1 VRLFRIYSFEYG
13 TLFVVRLVLFRGS
26 GISLPKGM
34 VRTNTRSDANPF
46 SATIDSFVV
55 VFQHW
60 FAYRQGSRH
69 CGLSQALCSLPKF
82 SFGLLLFYVPQNHS
96 VYRNNLTKLDVFNT
110 IWKKKH
116 GNQSKVS
123 ETHQKLTTV
132 SLILEDPYEE

>member
-60 FAYRQGSRH
+60 FAYRQGSRR
-69 CGLSQALCSLPKF
+69 CSLSRALCSLPKLLIWSSINLHPTK
-82 SFGLLLFYVPQNHS
+82 SFRL
-96 VYRNNLTKLDVFNT
+96 
-110 IWKKKH
+110 
-116 GNQSKVS
+116 
-123 ETHQKLTTV
+123 QKQ
-132 SLILEDPYEE
+132 PYETKFIQHGFRKDTWKIRQGK